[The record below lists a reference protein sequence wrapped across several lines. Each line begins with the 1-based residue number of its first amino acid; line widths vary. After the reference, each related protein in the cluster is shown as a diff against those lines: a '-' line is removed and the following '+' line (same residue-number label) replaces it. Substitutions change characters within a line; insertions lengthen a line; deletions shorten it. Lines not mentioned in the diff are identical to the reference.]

1 MTRKRV
7 LPISRF
13 DSGEARADSLGHMVS
28 RRFSVWQKV
37 VALAPLLLLAVYLPG
52 QMMLR
57 CRIDGTLRPACCCP
71 DEAATRDVGPVL
83 KAQDCCERELSASDR
98 PVVEPAKPAS
108 VDVTWAVS
116 APLPP
121 VPLSTVLSGSA
132 QSERAWQAQGP
143 PGEGPPLVLL
153 KHAFLI

>member
-1 MTRKRV
+1 MADPVGRMT
-7 LPISRF
+7 
-13 DSGEARADSLGHMVS
+13 S
-28 RRFSVWQKV
+28 RRFSVWQKA

-57 CRIDGTLRPACCCP
+57 CRMDGSLRPACCCP
-71 DEAATRDVGPVL
+71 RQDARQEAGPVL
-83 KAQDCCERELSASDR
+83 EAQDCCDREMSANAR
-98 PVVEPAKPAS
+98 PAVEPAQPPS

-116 APLPP
+116 ALPP
-121 VPLSTVLSGSA
+121 AVLSTTLSETA
-132 QSERAWQAQGP
+132 RSERAWRAHGP

>member
-1 MTRKRV
+1 MAESVGRV
-7 LPISRF
+7 
-13 DSGEARADSLGHMVS
+13 GS

-57 CRIDGTLRPACCCP
+57 CRIDGHLRPVCCCP
-71 DEAATRDVGPVL
+71 QDEDKQNTGPVV
-83 KAQDCCERELSASDR
+83 KAQDCCDRELTANLR
-98 PVVEPAKPAS
+98 PVVESDQQAAGLVVAPAAFL
-108 VDVTWAVS
+108 AVLPIP
-116 APLPP
+116 APLVEPDRSN
-121 VPLSTVLSGSA
+121 LT
-132 QSERAWQAQGP
+132 WQAHGP

>member
-1 MTRKRV
+1 MGR
-7 LPISRF
+7 
-13 DSGEARADSLGHMVS
+13 MVS
-28 RRFSVWQKV
+28 WRFSVWQKV

-57 CRIDGTLRPACCCP
+57 CRMDGSLGAACCCP
-71 DEAATRDVGPVL
+71 QEAAAQDVGPVL
-83 KAQDCCERELSASDR
+83 KAQDCCDREMSANDR
-98 PVVEPAKPAS
+98 PAVEPAQPSS

-121 VPLSTVLSGSA
+121 VALSTVLSESA
-132 QSERAWQAQGP
+132 QSERAWQAHGP